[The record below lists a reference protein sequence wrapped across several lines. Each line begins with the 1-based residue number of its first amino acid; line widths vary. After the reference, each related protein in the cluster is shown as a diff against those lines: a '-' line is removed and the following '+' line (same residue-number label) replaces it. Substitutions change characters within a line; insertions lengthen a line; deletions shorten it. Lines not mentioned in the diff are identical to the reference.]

1 MFDASS
7 IVRPKTRGPR
17 ATARRYVARAF
28 ARVLG
33 LALCIP
39 AGLVAPSQLQ
49 AADRL
54 GEQNIVGEWW
64 TEDNS
69 GRVTFFKAKTGTYT
83 GRLTYSKKPRKDV
96 ENDDPKMRTRD
107 VVGII
112 LIWKLKYEEGKYADG
127 YVYNPEDGNTYRIEV
142 TSTGKDAIEVRGFMG
157 ISLFG
162 QTQVWKRY
170 R

>member
-1 MFDASS
+1 ML
-7 IVRPKTRGPR
+7 T
-17 ATARRYVARAF
+17 
-28 ARVLG
+28 RVLG
-33 LALCIP
+33 LAICLAAAVVTP
-39 AGLVAPSQLQ
+39 ADVQ
-49 AADRL
+49 ATDRL

-64 TEDNS
+64 TQERD

-83 GRLTYSKKPRKDV
+83 GRLSFSKKPRKDV
-96 ENDDPKMRTRD
+96 ENDDPELRTRD
-107 VVGII
+107 IVGII
-112 LIWKLKYEEGKYADG
+112 LIWKLKYGEGKYSDG

-142 TSTGKDAIEVRGFMG
+142 TSTGKDMIEVRGFMG